1 MLKKFNNSKN
11 DKGDGKMNSKN
22 SILRLGIAAM
32 MLCLM
37 VATFITG
44 CGGENPTGAA
54 TGSTNN
60 SSSTA
65 ASSNLPTQATG
76 TVTIQGSIL
85 DTSTGTSVDNK
96 NAKLTV
102 SAKLIGTDR
111 ITSVSADE
119 NKAYSI
125 RNLFQGFYLITIS
138 DATGIYETRS
148 EIVDLTNTTTQRFD
162 FSLLPKIIVA
172 APSSVNF
179 FGKII
184 DSLNKTPVMAAVLTI
199 TNKDTKQSYQA
210 STLVNGE
217 FSFIGISSG
226 TYSIKVE
233 KNGFVE
239 TTVELRL
246 ADEIWF
252 GNKKITAADFAGF
265 DDGDNVRRQGYNLGT
280 VSIAQLWTQT
290 GAFQGILYDPL
301 LAVKTP
307 FTNSTLVLWYDSNPR
322 DQYAPEVMF
331 RWLETNSLGYFS
343 MKNLPAGYYLI
354 TRLLDT
360 PTAISNPSGDII
372 GYSFATGV
380 TSWHQVVPG
389 AVTLIPVQEE

>member
-1 MLKKFNNSKN
+1 MLKKFINSTN

-22 SILRLGIAAM
+22 SLLRLGIIAS
-32 MLCLM
+32 MLCLIT
-37 VATFITG
+37 ATFITG
-44 CGGENPTGAA
+44 CGGSNPTGATA
-54 TGSTNN
+54 DTAASP
-60 SSSTA
+60 SSTA
-65 ASSNLPTQATG
+65 TSSNLPAQATG
-76 TVTIQGSIL
+76 TVTIQGSII
-85 DTSTGTSVDNK
+85 DTSTGTSVN
-96 NAKLTV
+96 NTTAKLIV

-111 ITSVSADE
+111 TTSVAATD

-125 RNLFQGFYLITIS
+125 RNLFQGFYLVTIS
-138 DATGIYETRS
+138 DSAGIYETRS
-148 EIVDLTNTTTQRFD
+148 EIVDLTNATTQRFD
-162 FSLLPKIIVA
+162 FSLLPNVIAV

-226 TYSIKVE
+226 TYSILVE
-233 KNGFVE
+233 KNGFVQ
-239 TTVELRL
+239 TTVEIRL

-252 GNKKITAADFAGF
+252 GSKKITAADFASF
-265 DDGDNVRRQGYNLGT
+265 VDGGNVTRQGYNLGT
-280 VSIAQLWTQT
+280 VSVAQLWTQT
-290 GAFQGILYDPL
+290 GAFQGILYDPS
-301 LAVKTP
+301 LAVKTAMS
-307 FTNSTLVLWYDSNPR
+307 NSTLVLWHDSNPR
-322 DQYAPEVMF
+322 DQFAPEVMF
-331 RWLETNSLGYFS
+331 RWLETNSIGYFS

-360 PTAISNPSGDII
+360 PSPVFNTSGDII
-372 GYSFATGV
+372 GYTFATGV

>member
-22 SILRLGIAAM
+22 SLLRLGIAAM
-32 MLCLM
+32 MLCLLA
-37 VATFITG
+37 ATFITG

-54 TGSTNN
+54 ASSTNN

-76 TVTIQGSIL
+76 TVTIRGSIL
-85 DTSTGTSVDNK
+85 DTSTGTFVDNK

-102 SAKLIGTDR
+102 SAKFIGPDR
-111 ITSVSADE
+111 ITSVAATD
-119 NKAYSI
+119 NRAYSI
-125 RNLFQGFYLITIS
+125 TLIQGFYLITIS
-138 DATGIYETRS
+138 DAAGIYETRS
-148 EIVDLTNTTTQRFD
+148 EIVDLTNATTQRFD
-162 FSLLPKIIVA
+162 FSLLPKVISV

-252 GNKKITAADFAGF
+252 GNKKIAAKDDFK
-265 DDGDNVRRQGYNLGT
+265 DGDAVTREGYNLGS

-307 FTNSTLVLWYDSNPR
+307 FTNSTLVLWFDSNPR

-331 RWLETNSLGYFS
+331 RWLETNSSGYFS

-360 PTAISNPSGDII
+360 PTAVSNPSGDII